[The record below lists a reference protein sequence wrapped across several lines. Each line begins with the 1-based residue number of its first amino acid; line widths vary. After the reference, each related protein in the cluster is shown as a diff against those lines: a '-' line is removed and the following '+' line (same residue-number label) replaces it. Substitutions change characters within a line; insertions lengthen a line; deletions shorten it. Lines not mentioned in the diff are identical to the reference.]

1 MLNNSSILTSAQ
13 KKFSL
18 KFATIEIPNTSL
30 NTYLVIDRANTT
42 GNVDW
47 IGNRNDPLAY
57 NSCAL
62 TLNHSGALII
72 TRHNGDSIV
81 LYSPAEATNRTI
93 ATLLDSGNFV
103 LKDNGSTK
111 NVLWQSFDH
120 PEFVLLPGMKLGVNK
135 KSGMSWLVKASI
147 SRAKP
152 ASGSFTLEWEPREG
166 QLVIKRQGQ
175 VYWASGLLRNKRFE
189 HIPEEVQLMYEYNI
203 VSNEEEES
211 FSYTTPNGV
220 SQWVLFHNGQLKD
233 TTRGS
238 EIARADTC
246 YGYNTDGGCQRW
258 EQPTCRKKSD
268 QRDMKKSIRV
278 HFAAAVASLV
288 IVITSIGIFYIILR
302 RRKSALKDNT
312 TRTENK
318 MLKLVALDRYAV
330 SKHHCEVKKRSDS
343 RVFSYASI
351 IAMTNRFS
359 VENKLGEGGFGLV
372 YKGKLPT
379 GEDVAIKRL
388 SKGSRQGVIEFKN
401 ELNLI
406 SQLQHM
412 NVIQILG
419 CCIHGEERML
429 IYEYMANK
437 SLDFFLF
444 DRTRKMLLDWKRRFN
459 IIEGIAQGLLYLHK
473 YSRLK
478 VVHRDLK
485 ASNILLDENM
495 NPKIS
500 DFGTARIFS
509 PQESEINTER
519 IVGTYGYMSPEYV
532 TRGIFSI
539 KSEVYSFGVL
549 ILEIVSGGRT
559 NSFYSG
565 ERQCNLI
572 GHAWELWQQ
581 GKGLELVDPTIRDSC
596 IEDQALRCIHV
607 GLLCAEDNAVDRP
620 TISDIINM
628 LTSEYAPFPLP
639 RRPAFYSRRMPNEEC
654 RCTKG
659 SECYSVNGL
668 SISNLVAR

>member
-1 MLNNSSILTSAQ
+1 MKLSPFLIFAWLCLRTTTHATTARDSLRPGEMLNNSSILTSAQ

-103 LKDNGSTK
+103 LKEIDGNGSTK

-203 VSNEEEES
+203 VSSEEEES

-388 SKGSRQGVIEFKN
+388 SK
-401 ELNLI
+401 
-406 SQLQHM
+406 
-412 NVIQILG
+412 
-419 CCIHGEERML
+419 
-429 IYEYMANK
+429 
-437 SLDFFLF
+437 

-539 KSEVYSFGVL
+539 KSDVYSFGVL

-668 SISNLVAR
+668 SISNVVAR